1 MTDTIPRTALALGLG
16 GLLPFLACAVAIW
29 TGWCLPLVEDPARAM
44 VAYGAVILSFL
55 GGVRWGFAL
64 RMGDEGLQAR
74 ALILSVCPSIAAWLL
89 LLGPTLM
96 ALAALPMLIL
106 LLGLAD
112 LQLTQIG
119 APLWYGALRRWLTA
133 SVVLLL
139 LIGIAGLVT

>member
-1 MTDTIPRTALALGLG
+1 
-16 GLLPFLACAVAIW
+16 
-29 TGWCLPLVEDPARAM
+29 
-44 VAYGAVILSFL
+44 
-55 GGVRWGFAL
+55 
-64 RMGDEGLQAR
+64 
-74 ALILSVCPSIAAWLL
+74 
-89 LLGPTLM
+89 M